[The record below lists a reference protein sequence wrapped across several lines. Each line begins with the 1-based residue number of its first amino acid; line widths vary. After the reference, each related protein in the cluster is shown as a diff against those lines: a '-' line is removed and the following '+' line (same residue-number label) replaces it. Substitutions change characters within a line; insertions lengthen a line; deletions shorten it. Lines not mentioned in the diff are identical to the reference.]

1 MFFKQYKMWNSS
13 CVVYSYFPE
22 FISAPCY

>member
-1 MFFKQYKMWNSS
+1 MFFKQCKLWNSS
-13 CVVYSYFPE
+13 CVVHFPE